1 MAQNVDKMIGQY
13 INMETGAIQEQGQ
26 DSHGGGAGSQHF
38 TIEDAATISARTLV
52 PQLGSDKAMLAKGKV
67 DVRRFSNICEI
78 DVIWLTWFMNIPKQN
93 GGDYASL
100 YCENYLNLRYSVGGE
115 NKRLVVDMQ
124 KAISG
129 LQEIDAPPKKKGIL
143 ERLGLRKSEDNR

>member
-1 MAQNVDKMIGQY
+1 MSKQVDKMIGQY
-13 INMETGAIQEQGQ
+13 IDTETGAIQEQGQ
-26 DSHGGGAGSQHF
+26 ANQGGGAGSQHL
-38 TIEDAATISARTLV
+38 TIEDAAAISARTLV

-67 DVRRFSNICEI
+67 DVRRFSNIGEI
-78 DVIWLTWFMNIPKQN
+78 DVIWLTWFMNVPKQN
-93 GGDYASL
+93 GGDYASQ

-129 LQEIDAPPKKKGIL
+129 LQEMDKPPKKKGIL
-143 ERLGLRKSEDNR
+143 ERLGLRKGEENR